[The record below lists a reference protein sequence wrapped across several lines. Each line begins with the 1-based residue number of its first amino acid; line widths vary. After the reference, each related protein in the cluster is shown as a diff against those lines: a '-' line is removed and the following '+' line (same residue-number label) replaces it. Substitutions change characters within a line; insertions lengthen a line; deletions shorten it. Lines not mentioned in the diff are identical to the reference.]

1 MQHISRFL
9 SDNFLDSY
17 EQEEDRKVIASRR
30 KKEMEEKKFYDE
42 LERQDIDKKNGNN
55 ENYRMSSPRNR
66 KANSFNS
73 SSQFKDQG
81 RQDENTMSKYDSER
95 SLSDNVLMSTIVAKD
110 KEIAA
115 KDKEISRLERELK
128 TNTNAKAYAM
138 RFAKFE
144 KAKEGEIEDIKS
156 HYKSMMEN
164 LAKQIQKANDRH
176 DEEIKKNT
184 KLRETMDEMRNDMA
198 NREQDLEDKILALG
212 KLVKEGNNVKD
223 KLQKKIEHL
232 ETTSVESEKKV
243 QQANLSQ
250 REYADRMKILEDE
263 FELER
268 KEMMESFQ
276 AEKKSLHDK
285 LRQDEH
291 SLRDSKSSLKK
302 QLSDT
307 MNKLE
312 DEEQKHEE
320 SITRLQ
326 RAERSILEKER
337 KIKDLEF
344 KLNEVETESDDYR
357 KRVEKDMQTFERWK
371 RNKSLESKDQ
381 NSIHVSQKLNL
392 LAELKEVNSK
402 LETAQKKIVLLEDL
416 VKQKTG
422 ALRRK
427 TDEMEALQNQ
437 LKFANDRS
445 SKDTRQRDIIAVKD
459 KRKLESS
466 EAALRKELEDIKA
479 SPEYIRM
486 IELSK
491 KTKVPDNLEHASVE
505 ELLEAIQKLK
515 AEKSSLELKMSLV
528 TLRHEKEMNESQK
541 QLNVTLK
548 KDNLYSDASK
558 KKSSDEAKGGVTGI
572 AAGYK
577 SRIEQNTSHALNSN
591 SSTSD
596 QLDLAPKTSTYRPSS
611 RRSSTPVKSRALSQ
625 VKSKRSIFSNSE

>member
-17 EQEEDRKVIASRR
+17 EEEDRKVIASRR
-30 KKEMEEKKFYDE
+30 NKEMEEKKFYDE
-42 LERQDIDKKNGNN
+42 LDRQDIEKKNKNN
-55 ENYRMSSPRNR
+55 DNYYVSSPRNR
-66 KANSFNS
+66 KVHSFNS

-81 RQDENTMSKYDSER
+81 RQDENTMSKYDSQR

-110 KEIAA
+110 KEISA

-144 KAKEGEIEDIKS
+144 KDKEEEIEDIKS

-212 KLVKEGNNVKD
+212 KLVKEGNHVKD

-232 ETTSVESEKKV
+232 EKSSLESQKQI
-243 QQANLSQ
+243 QQAHVSQ
-250 REYADRMKILEDE
+250 QEYADRMKILEDE

-276 AEKKSLHDK
+276 AERKSLHDK
-285 LRQDEH
+285 FRQDEH
-291 SLRDSKSSLKK
+291 SLRDSKSSLQK
-302 QLSDT
+302 QLSEL

-320 SITRLQ
+320 CSTRLQ

-344 KLNEVETESDDYR
+344 KLNEVETESDEYR

-371 RNKSLESKDQ
+371 RNKALESKDQ
-381 NSIHVSQKLNL
+381 NSIHVSQKLNM

-402 LETAQKKIVLLEDL
+402 LETAQKKIILLEDL

-427 TDEMEALQNQ
+427 TEEMEALQNQ
-437 LKFANDRS
+437 LKFSKDRS
-445 SKDTRQRDIIAVKD
+445 SKDARQRDIIAVKD

-466 EAALRKELEDIKA
+466 EAALRKELEDIKT

-486 IELSK
+486 IELSQK
-491 KTKVPDNLEHASVE
+491 AKVPDNLEHASIA
-505 ELLEAIQKLK
+505 ELFEVIKQLK

-541 QLNVTLK
+541 QLKVTLE
-548 KDNLYSDASK
+548 KDDLYSDASK
-558 KKSSDEAKGGVTGI
+558 KKISDEAKGGVTGI
-572 AAGYK
+572 GAGYAN
-577 SRIEQNTSHALNSN
+577 RVEQNASHALNFN

-596 QLDLAPKTSTYRPSS
+596 QLDLTPKTNTYRPSS

-625 VKSKRSIFSNSE
+625 VKSARSIFSNSE